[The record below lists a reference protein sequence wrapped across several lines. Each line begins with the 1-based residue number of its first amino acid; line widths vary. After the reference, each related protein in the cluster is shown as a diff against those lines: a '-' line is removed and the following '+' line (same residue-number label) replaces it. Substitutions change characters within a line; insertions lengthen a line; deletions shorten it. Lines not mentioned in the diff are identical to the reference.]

1 MNELLI
7 AIICTIVSA
16 LGGALLYLLK
26 KHFKRME
33 NYTENADERRTQ
45 KDLLV
50 LKTLKSIG
58 KLTEA
63 NSIAIREGHT
73 NGELLAAQKEFE
85 LVEKELDAFILEC
98 AMKKVNKGSNR

>member
-1 MNELLI
+1 MNEILI

-50 LKTLKSIG
+50 LKSLKAIG
-58 KLTEA
+58 KLAEA
-63 NSIAIREGHT
+63 NSIAIRTGHA
-73 NGELLAAQKEFE
+73 NGEISEAQSEFE
-85 LVEKELDAFILEC
+85 KVEKELDAFILEC
-98 AMKKVNKGSNR
+98 AMKKVNKGGK